1 MNAEF
6 QFKHEIP
13 VQIRFSDVD
22 QYGHMNNSVYFS
34 LYDLAKTSYF
44 RDVFGEEERDKFNVV
59 VVNINADFLA
69 PVFFSDELMI
79 ETTVIHLG
87 HKSLTMLQRAFNKA
101 SGVLKCQCRTVLV
114 GYDILTKDYILN
126 RDKCISNAGGCTFQ
140 TVAKRTKRPVFRS
153 RTGGGILCQNS
164 ASPSLFPDLAQPHS
178 STASRRFTYTWRV

>member
-44 RDVFGEEERDKFNVV
+44 RDVFGAEECNKFSVV

-69 PVFFSDELMI
+69 PVFFSDELVI
-79 ETTVIHLG
+79 ETTV
-87 HKSLTMLQRAFNKA
+87 SLPFMGNESSQAGNDDTIILQ
-101 SGVLKCQCRTVLV
+101 Q
-114 GYDILTKDYILN
+114 
-126 RDKCISNAGGCTFQ
+126 
-140 TVAKRTKRPVFRS
+140 
-153 RTGGGILCQNS
+153 
-164 ASPSLFPDLAQPHS
+164 
-178 STASRRFTYTWRV
+178 

>member
-44 RDVFGEEERDKFNVV
+44 RDVFGAEEC
-59 VVNINADFLA
+59 
-69 PVFFSDELMI
+69 VFFSDELVI

-87 HKSLTMLQRAFNKA
+87 HKSFTMLQRAFNKA

-114 GYDILTKDYILN
+114 GYDNLTKEPIEIPEDYKQAICDYEGKTL
-126 RDKCISNAGGCTFQ
+126 SEL
-140 TVAKRTKRPVFRS
+140 S
-153 RTGGGILCQNS
+153 
-164 ASPSLFPDLAQPHS
+164 QPLQ
-178 STASRRFTYTWRV
+178 